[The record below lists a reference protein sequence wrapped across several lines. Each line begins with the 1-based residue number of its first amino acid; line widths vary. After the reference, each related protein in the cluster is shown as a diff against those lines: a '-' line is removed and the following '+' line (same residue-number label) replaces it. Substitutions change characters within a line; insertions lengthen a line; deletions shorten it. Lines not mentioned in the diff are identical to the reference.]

1 MEYTPTL
8 RHITARLFSCDAKIL
23 KDRRALNIYTRETA
37 KKLNLGKVQ
46 TTFFI
51 YNPRGITV
59 VVILKLCQLTVSTSS
74 YEGYAQADLLI
85 PSQEADIYSTF
96 HYLKKVLRAQRC
108 EIYEVLG
115 NNPMHLTPHCPM
127 VYDKAKIRSLDSK
140 NSSPVISLLG
150 SGGGVAKS
158 LLSILNIA
166 SQDKED
172 PLNYFISSSRLH
184 LIDIKQKPLSYYTEH
199 FPNLKDKISLYEF
212 DVNKGENLKNHL
224 KETNTS
230 IVLDISYG
238 DTVDMLRCC
247 DSLGIAYINTAL
259 ESVEVD
265 ENQYYTGFPLQ
276 ERYKIF
282 ESHRD
287 EFKNTSAIV
296 CSGMNPGVVQWM
308 AIELINKYPDKKP
321 IGCYIVENDT
331 TFFENKE
338 LADKNTI
345 YTTWFPMGFLDEAIN
360 SYPTFMKKHQSLFLY
375 NEIYRLEFK
384 VTLGEKQFY
393 GALMPHE
400 EAITLGKIFDMETGF
415 IYKINDHTT
424 GLIKSNINNVN
435 SLWEKPMKVLDP
447 EEASLKGEDLVGILL
462 VFDDMEAYIYN
473 SLNNKETFEKY
484 RTNATYLQ
492 VASGVYAALA
502 TMVLDNIPQGIYYVD
517 ELLINTKNNYGKY
530 ISYHLNPFIIGE
542 NNHSDGDLLNRM
554 KKAIN

>member
-1 MEYTPTL
+1 MEYTPPL
-8 RHITARLFSCDAKIL
+8 RHITARLFSCDRKIL
-23 KDRRALNIYTRETA
+23 KDNKSLNIYARETA
-37 KKLNLGKVQ
+37 KKLNLGKIQ
-46 TTFFI
+46 TSFFL

-74 YEGYAQADLLI
+74 YEGYAEANLLI
-85 PSQEADIYSTF
+85 LSHDADIYSTLS
-96 HYLKKVLRAQRC
+96 YLKKVLKAHRC
-108 EIYEVLG
+108 EIYEVLEG
-115 NNPMHLTPHCPM
+115 NPMHLIPHFPM
-127 VYDKAKIRSLDSK
+127 VYNKAKTRSLDSQ
-140 NSSPVISLLG
+140 NSSPVISILG

-172 PLNYFISSSRLH
+172 PLNYFINSSKLH
-184 LIDIKQKPLSYYTEH
+184 LIDLKQKPLSYYSEH
-199 FPNLKDKISLYEF
+199 FPNLKNKINLYEF
-212 DVNKGENLKNHL
+212 DVNKVDELKNHL

-247 DSLGIAYINTAL
+247 NSLGIAYINTAL

-287 EFKNTSAIV
+287 EFNNTSAIV

-308 AIELINKYPDKKP
+308 AIELMNKYPGKKP

-331 TFFENKE
+331 SFFENEE

-384 VTLGEKQFY
+384 VSLGEKQFY

-424 GLIKSNINNVN
+424 GLIKSNINNIN
-435 SLWEKPMKVLDP
+435 SLWEKPMEVLNP
-447 EEASLKGEDLVGILL
+447 EIAPLKGEDLVGILL
-462 VFDDMEAYIYN
+462 VFQDMEVFIYN
-473 SLNNKETFEKY
+473 SLSNKETFEKY
-484 RTNATYLQ
+484 GTNATYLQ

-530 ISYHLNPFIIGE
+530 ISYHLNSFITGE

-554 KKAIN
+554 KKAIK

>member
-1 MEYTPTL
+1 MEYTPPL
-8 RHITARLFSCDAKIL
+8 RHITARLFICDGKIL
-23 KDRRALNIYTRETA
+23 KDSRTLNIYAREAA
-37 KKLNLGKVQ
+37 KKLNLGRIQ
-46 TTFFI
+46 TSFFL
-51 YNPRGITV
+51 YNPIGTTV
-59 VVILKLCQLTVSTSS
+59 VVLLNLCQLTISTSS
-74 YEGYAQADLLI
+74 YDGYAEVNLLI
-85 PSQEADIYSTF
+85 LSHKADINSTF
-96 HYLKKVLRAQRC
+96 NYLKKVLKAHGC
-108 EIYEVLG
+108 DIYEVLG
-115 NNPMHLTPHCPM
+115 DAPLNLASHLPTA
-127 VYDKAKIRSLDSK
+127 YNKARTKSLDSK
-140 NSSPVISLLG
+140 NIGPVISLLG

-166 SQDKED
+166 SLDKED
-172 PLNYFISSSRLH
+172 PLNYFINSSKLN
-184 LIDIKQKPLSYYTEH
+184 LVDIRQKPLSYYTEH
-199 FPNLKDKISLYEF
+199 FPNLKDKITLYEF
-212 DVNKGENLKNHL
+212 DVNKVEDLKNHL
-224 KETNTS
+224 KEANTS

-247 DSLGIAYINTAL
+247 NSLGIAYINTAL

-265 ENQYYTGFPLQ
+265 ENQYYSGFPLQ

-287 EFKNTSAIV
+287 EFNNTSAIV

-308 AIELINKYPDKKP
+308 AIELMNKYPDKKP

-331 TFFENKE
+331 SFFENEE

-375 NEIYRLEFK
+375 NEIYSLEFK
-384 VTLGEKQFY
+384 VTLGNKEFY

-424 GLIKSNINNVN
+424 GLIKSNISNTN
-435 SLWEKPMKVLDP
+435 SLWERPMKVLDP
-447 EEASLKGEDLVGILL
+447 ELSPLKGEDLVGILL
-462 VFDDMEAYIYN
+462 VFEDMEAYIYN
-473 SLNNKETFEKY
+473 SLSNKEAFEKY

-492 VASGVYAALA
+492 AASGVYAALA

-530 ISYHLNPFIIGE
+530 ISYHLNHFLTGE

-554 KKAIN
+554 KMAIK

>member
-1 MEYTPTL
+1 MEYTPAL
-8 RHITARLFSCDAKIL
+8 RHITARLFPCDKEIL
-23 KDRRALNIYTRETA
+23 KDIRALNIYAREAA
-37 KKLNLGKVQ
+37 KKVSLGKVQ
-46 TTFFI
+46 TSFFL

-59 VVILKLCQLTVSTSS
+59 VVILKLCQLTISTSF
-74 YEGYAQADLLI
+74 YEGYAQADLLTL
-85 PSQEADIYSTF
+85 SHEADTYSTIS
-96 HYLKKVLRAQRC
+96 YLKKVLKAQC
-108 EIYEVLG
+108 FEIFEVLG
-115 NNPMHLTPHCPM
+115 NTLMDLTPYYPIFH
-127 VYDKAKIRSLDSK
+127 DKAKTRSLDSK
-140 NSSPVISLLG
+140 NLSPVISLLG

-158 LLSILNIA
+158 LLSILNLA
-166 SQDKED
+166 SHDKED
-172 PLNYFISSSRLH
+172 PLNYFINSLSLH

-199 FPNLKDKISLYEF
+199 FPNLKDKITLYEF
-212 DVNKGENLKNHL
+212 DVNKGENLKRHL
-224 KETNTS
+224 NETNTS

-308 AIELINKYPDKKP
+308 AIELMNKYPDKNP

-331 TFFENKE
+331 SFFEEEE

-375 NEIYRLEFK
+375 NEIYELEFK
-384 VTLGEKQFY
+384 VTLGDKQFY

-400 EAITLGKIFDMETGF
+400 EAISLGKIFDMETGF
-415 IYKINDHTT
+415 IYKVNDHTT
-424 GLIKSNINNVN
+424 DLIKSNLNNIN

-447 EEASLKGEDLVGILL
+447 EETPLKGEDLVGILL
-462 VFDDMEAYIYN
+462 VFEDREAFIYN
-473 SLNNKETFEKY
+473 SLSNKKTFERY

-502 TMVLDNIPQGIYYVD
+502 TMVLDNISQGIYYVD
-517 ELLINTKNNYGKY
+517 ELLLNTKNNYGKY

-542 NNHSDGDLLNRM
+542 NNHSHGDLLNRM
-554 KKAIN
+554 KKAK